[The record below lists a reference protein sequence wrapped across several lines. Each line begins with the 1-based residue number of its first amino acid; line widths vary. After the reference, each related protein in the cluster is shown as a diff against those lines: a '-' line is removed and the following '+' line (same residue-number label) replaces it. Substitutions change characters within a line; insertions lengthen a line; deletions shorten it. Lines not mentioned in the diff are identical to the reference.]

1 MIISVSA
8 ITRELVLACRQLG
21 LVVTETLAAFV
32 AVTIVNSA
40 TGTFYVAKP
49 LEEGDAR
56 AVVEAAVKKLFSKK
70 VSPDLKLL
78 MLQASFES
86 TLHEAERADAAKE
99 TDLEQKH
106 NALLQG
112 VKSEDAVQFEKQ
124 NFEQISETYRQIF
137 QWLLVKC
144 GHPDT
149 TVQARAQKSEVKAVE
164 REVAAALES
173 VFPRVGLRAFVSLT
187 PNEKGAQ
194 LQELASIVMG
204 IRLFNAHLGKG
215 GTCLPLAC
223 VDQKIIDDAAETLRV
238 LQVDIDRDNT
248 ECEKFVA
255 FYVYGGAVD
264 SANKPTQQRLMDVLA
279 ELMYRRQMVT
289 YLLQLLDDVSQAQE
303 RLTAAVQQYHDELEM
318 LDSLVGAKTS
328 VPKEQVYPRFDS
340 LARIF
345 KSCWID
351 MQKLTRCTTLLNL
364 MKQHRSEYCPAM
376 SNEEQELLAGFK
388 AMKSAVD
395 VGLADKDDEEPASP
409 ANGCAIVKPED
420 EGFLQLGLDMQG
432 FCVVTLTDRAG
443 LCVSGNPQLG
453 VVKYKHG
460 EAELALCFSTVAAM
474 KKFIAEP
481 ERYLQSSHA
490 LPNALPGLI
499 ELVRMDDAFPQS
511 SLQGILKGTAGVKL
525 TSGPIKADVECNTPV
540 HFVEENFDPTYE
552 WNEWTMRE
560 KALKLADISKKV
572 TSTTQTKISALRRD
586 SSTQV
591 YLPKEKATNTS
602 VSQGTNPPQW
612 KRYITGLRGEST
624 DVKVVDLKFEL

>member
-1 MIISVSA
+1 
-8 ITRELVLACRQLG
+8 
-21 LVVTETLAAFV
+21 VVTETLAAFV

-40 TGTFYVAKP
+40 TGTFYVAKQ
-49 LEEGDAR
+49 LEEADAR
-56 AVVEAAVKKLFSKK
+56 AVVEASVKKLFSNQ
-70 VSPDLKLL
+70 VNPDLQLL
-78 MLQASFES
+78 KLQASYES
-86 TLHEAERADAAKE
+86 TLHEAERDDAKKE
-99 TDLEQKH
+99 TNLEEKH
-106 NALLQG
+106 SALLQM
-112 VKSEDAVQFEKQ
+112 VKSEEAVKFEEQ
-124 NFEQISETYRQIF
+124 NFERISETYRHIF

-149 TVQARAQKSEVKAVE
+149 IKQARAQQSETKAVE

-215 GTCLPLAC
+215 GTCLPLES
-223 VDQKIIDDAAETLRV
+223 VDQKIIDDAQETLRV
-238 LQVDIDRDNT
+238 LQVDIDHDNT
-248 ECEKFVA
+248 ECDTLA
-255 FYVYGGAVD
+255 SFYLYAGAVE
-264 SANKPTQQRLMDVLA
+264 SSKKPTEERLLGVLT
-279 ELMYRRQMVT
+279 ELLYRRQVVT
-289 YLLQLLDDVSQAQE
+289 YLLQLFDDVTQTHE
-303 RLTAAVQQYHDELEM
+303 RLTAAVQQYHDEIDT

-345 KSCWID
+345 KTCWTD
-351 MQKLTRCTTLLNL
+351 MQRLTRCSTLVNL
-364 MKQHRSEYCPAM
+364 IKQHRSEYCPAL
-376 SNEEQELLAGFK
+376 SDDDLKLLAAFK
-388 AMKSAVD
+388 GMKSVVD
-395 VGLADKDDEEPASP
+395 VGLGDKDNEEPAAP
-409 ANGCAIVKPED
+409 ANGCTIIKPED

-432 FCVVTLTDRAG
+432 FCLVTLIDRTG

-453 VVKYKHG
+453 VVKYK
-460 EAELALCFSTVAAM
+460 ELTLCFATVAAM

-481 ERYLQSSHA
+481 ERFIQSSRA

-499 ELVRMDDAFPQS
+499 ELVRLDDAFPQS

-525 TSGPIKADVECNTPV
+525 TSGPMKADVECSTPM

-572 TSTTQTKISALRRD
+572 TSTTQTKLSALRRD

>member
-40 TGTFYVAKP
+40 TGTFYVAKQ
-49 LEEGDAR
+49 LEEADAR
-56 AVVEAAVKKLFSKK
+56 AVVEASVKKLFSKG
-70 VSPDLKLL
+70 VNPDLQLL
-78 MLQASFES
+78 KLQASYES
-86 TLHEAERADAAKE
+86 TLHEAERDDAKKE
-99 TDLEQKH
+99 TNLEEKH
-106 NALLQG
+106 SALLQM
-112 VKSEDAVQFEKQ
+112 VKSEEAVKFEEQ
-124 NFEQISETYRQIF
+124 NFERISETYRHIF

-149 TVQARAQKSEVKAVE
+149 IKQARAQQSETKAVE

-215 GTCLPLAC
+215 GTCLPLES
-223 VDQKIIDDAAETLRV
+223 VDQKIIDDAEETLRA
-238 LQVDIDRDNT
+238 LQVDIDHDNT
-248 ECEKFVA
+248 ECDTLA
-255 FYVYGGAVD
+255 SFYLYAGAVE
-264 SANKPTQQRLMDVLA
+264 SSKKPTEERLQGVLT
-279 ELMYRRQMVT
+279 ELLYRRQVVT
-289 YLLQLLDDVSQAQE
+289 YLLQLFDDVTQTHE
-303 RLTAAVQQYHDELEM
+303 RLTAAVQQYHDEIDT

-345 KSCWID
+345 KTCWTD
-351 MQKLTRCTTLLNL
+351 MQRLTRCSTLVNL
-364 MKQHRSEYCPAM
+364 IKQHRSEYCPAL
-376 SNEEQELLAGFK
+376 SDDDLKLLAEFK
-388 AMKSAVD
+388 GMKSVVD
-395 VGLADKDDEEPASP
+395 VGLADKDTEEPAAP
-409 ANGCAIVKPED
+409 ANGCTIIKPED

-432 FCVVTLTDRAG
+432 FCLVTLIDRTG

-453 VVKYKHG
+453 VVKYK
-460 EAELALCFSTVAAM
+460 ELTLCFATVAAM

-481 ERYLQSSHA
+481 ERFIQSSRA

-499 ELVRMDDAFPQS
+499 ELVRLDDAFPQS

-525 TSGPIKADVECNTPV
+525 TSGPMKADVECSTPV

-572 TSTTQTKISALRRD
+572 TSTTQTKLSALRRD

>member
-40 TGTFYVAKP
+40 TGTFYVAKQ
-49 LEEGDAR
+49 LEEADAR
-56 AVVEAAVKKLFSKK
+56 AVVEASVKKLFSKG
-70 VSPDLKLL
+70 VNPDLELL
-78 MLQASFES
+78 KLQASYES
-86 TLHEAERADAAKE
+86 TLHEAERDDAKKE
-99 TDLEQKH
+99 TNLEEKH
-106 NALLQG
+106 SALLQM
-112 VKSEDAVQFEKQ
+112 VKSEEAVKFEEQ
-124 NFEQISETYRQIF
+124 NFERISETYRHIF

-149 TVQARAQKSEVKAVE
+149 IKQARAQQSETKAVE

-215 GTCLPLAC
+215 GTCLPLES
-223 VDQKIIDDAAETLRV
+223 VDQKIIDDAQETLRV
-238 LQVDIDRDNT
+238 LQVDIDHDNT
-248 ECEKFVA
+248 ECDTLA
-255 FYVYGGAVD
+255 SFYLYAGAVE
-264 SANKPTQQRLMDVLA
+264 SSMKPTEERLLGVLT
-279 ELMYRRQMVT
+279 ELLYRRQVVT
-289 YLLQLLDDVSQAQE
+289 YLLQLFDDVTQTHE
-303 RLTAAVQQYHDELEM
+303 RLTAAVQQYHDEIDT

-345 KSCWID
+345 KTCWTD
-351 MQKLTRCTTLLNL
+351 MQRLTRCSTLVNL
-364 MKQHRSEYCPAM
+364 IKQHRSEYCPAL
-376 SNEEQELLAGFK
+376 SDDDLKLLAEFK
-388 AMKSAVD
+388 GMKSVVD
-395 VGLADKDDEEPASP
+395 VGLADKDTEEPAAP
-409 ANGCAIVKPED
+409 ANGCTIIKPED

-432 FCVVTLTDRAG
+432 FCLVTLIDRTG

-453 VVKYKHG
+453 VVKYK
-460 EAELALCFSTVAAM
+460 ELTLCFATVAAM

-481 ERYLQSSHA
+481 ERFIQSSRA

-499 ELVRMDDAFPQS
+499 ELVRLDDAFPQS

-525 TSGPIKADVECNTPV
+525 TSGPMKADVECSTPV

-572 TSTTQTKISALRRD
+572 TSTTQTKLSALRRD

>member
-40 TGTFYVAKP
+40 TGTFYVAKQ
-49 LEEGDAR
+49 LEEADAR
-56 AVVEAAVKKLFSKK
+56 AVVEASVKKLFSNQ
-70 VSPDLKLL
+70 VNPDLQLL
-78 MLQASFES
+78 KLQASYES
-86 TLHEAERADAAKE
+86 TLHEAERDDAKKE
-99 TDLEQKH
+99 TNLEEKH
-106 NALLQG
+106 SALLQM
-112 VKSEDAVQFEKQ
+112 VKSEEAVKFEEQ
-124 NFEQISETYRQIF
+124 NFERISETYRHIF

-149 TVQARAQKSEVKAVE
+149 IKQARAQQSETKAVE

-215 GTCLPLAC
+215 GTCLPLES
-223 VDQKIIDDAAETLRV
+223 VDQKIIDDAQETLRV
-238 LQVDIDRDNT
+238 LQVDIDHDNT
-248 ECEKFVA
+248 ECDTLA
-255 FYVYGGAVD
+255 SFYLYAGAVE
-264 SANKPTQQRLMDVLA
+264 SSKKPTEERLLGVLT
-279 ELMYRRQMVT
+279 ELLYRRQVVT
-289 YLLQLLDDVSQAQE
+289 YLLQLFDDVTQTHE
-303 RLTAAVQQYHDELEM
+303 RLTAAVQQYHDEIDT

-345 KSCWID
+345 KTCWTD
-351 MQKLTRCTTLLNL
+351 MQRLTRCSTLVNL
-364 MKQHRSEYCPAM
+364 IKQHRSEYCPAL
-376 SNEEQELLAGFK
+376 SDDDLKLLAAFK
-388 AMKSAVD
+388 GMKSVVD
-395 VGLADKDDEEPASP
+395 VGLGDKDNEEPAAP
-409 ANGCAIVKPED
+409 ANGCTIIKPED

-432 FCVVTLTDRAG
+432 FCLVTLIDRTG

-453 VVKYKHG
+453 VVKYK
-460 EAELALCFSTVAAM
+460 ELTLCFATVAAM

-481 ERYLQSSHA
+481 ERFIQSSRA

-499 ELVRMDDAFPQS
+499 ELVRLDDAFPQS

-525 TSGPIKADVECNTPV
+525 TSGPMKADVECSTPM

-572 TSTTQTKISALRRD
+572 TSTTQTKLSALRRD

>member
-1 MIISVSA
+1 
-8 ITRELVLACRQLG
+8 
-21 LVVTETLAAFV
+21 
-32 AVTIVNSA
+32 
-40 TGTFYVAKP
+40 
-49 LEEGDAR
+49 
-56 AVVEAAVKKLFSKK
+56 
-70 VSPDLKLL
+70 
-78 MLQASFES
+78 
-86 TLHEAERADAAKE
+86 
-99 TDLEQKH
+99 
-106 NALLQG
+106 LQG

-149 TVQARAQKSEVKAVE
+149 NVQARASKADVKAVE

-194 LQELASIVMG
+194 LQELSSIVMG
-204 IRLFNAHLGKG
+204 IRLFNSHLGKG

-223 VDQKIIDDAAETLRV
+223 VEQKILEDAQETLRV
-238 LQVDIDRDNT
+238 LQIDIDRDNA
-248 ECEKFVA
+248 ECEKLA
-255 FYVYGGAVD
+255 SFYLYGGAAD
-264 SANKPTQQRLMDVLA
+264 AGTKPSDARTKDVLS

-289 YLLQLLDDVSQAQE
+289 YLLQLFDDVSQAHD
-303 RLTAAVQQYHDELEM
+303 RLTAAVQQYQEEMDM
-318 LDSLVGAKTS
+318 LDSFVGAKTS

-345 KSCWID
+345 KTCWTD
-351 MQKLTRCTTLLNL
+351 MQKMTRCTTLLNL
-364 MKQHRSEYCPAM
+364 IKQHRTEYCPALGG
-376 SNEEQELLAGFK
+376 EEQENLAGFK
-388 AMKSAVD
+388 AQKSAVD
-395 VGLADKDDEEPASP
+395 VGLADKEAEEPATA
-409 ANGCAIVKPED
+409 ANGCTIIKPDD

-432 FCVVTLTDRAG
+432 FCVVTLVDRAG

-453 VVKYKHG
+453 VVKFKYQ
-460 EAELALCFSTVAAM
+460 ETELALCFSTVGAM

-481 ERYLQSSHA
+481 DRYIQSAHA

-499 ELVRMDDAFPQS
+499 ELVRLDEAFPQS

-525 TSGPIKADVECNTPV
+525 TSGPTKADVECSTPV
-540 HFVEENFDPTYE
+540 HFVEDNFDPTYE

-560 KALKLADISKKV
+560 KALKLADISKKM
-572 TSTTQTKISALRRD
+572 TSATQTKVSALRRD